1 MWSSSKQSWRITPV
15 QGNSLRM
22 WIVRP
27 QLECLSQ
34 FSFGEG
40 VGPERLHFNL
50 ISGETECFAFRCSSA
65 YCKVL
70 SLQALGSNFPLQK
83 IDDRFGWPFC

>member
-1 MWSSSKQSWRITPV
+1 
-15 QGNSLRM
+15 M

-27 QLECLSQ
+27 QLESLSQ

-40 VGPERLHFNL
+40 VGPECLHFNL
-50 ISGETECFAFRCSSA
+50 ISGETECFAFGCSSA

-83 IDDRFGWPFC
+83 IDDRFGWPFFSLLVHFSFNTYLA

>member
-1 MWSSSKQSWRITPV
+1 
-15 QGNSLRM
+15 M

-27 QLECLSQ
+27 QLESLSQ

-40 VGPERLHFNL
+40 VGPECLHFNL
-50 ISGETECFAFRCSSA
+50 ISGETERFAFRCSSA
-65 YCKVL
+65 YCEVL